1 MGKKMLFIINPKAG
15 KQQIRNNLLETL
27 DIFIKKDFDI
37 NIYLTQ
43 SQGDAR
49 KVARDR
55 AKDYDLIVCSG
66 GDGTLNEVVSGMVA
80 SVKKIPIGY
89 LPAGTTNDF
98 ANCLNIPKNIIEA
111 ANIVTEGQ
119 PYYCDIGS
127 FNDNYFIYVAA
138 FGIFTNVPYV
148 TKQET
153 KNFLGYLAYI
163 LEGIKRLNEIKPYN
177 LKVQY
182 NEKTIIG
189 DFIFGMITNSTSIG
203 GFKSLTIPHAYLN
216 DGLFE
221 VTLIRNPKTPIELQE
236 IISALLTQE
245 PDMRHILTF
254 RTKKLVITGDEKISW
269 TLDGEFGGEHE
280 KVLINNLKE
289 EISIIGPIGLQNF
302 DLK

>member
-1 MGKKMLFIINPKAG
+1 MGKKVLFIINPKAG
-15 KQQIRNNLLETL
+15 KQQIRNSLLEIL
-27 DIFIKKDFDI
+27 DIFIKVGYDL

-49 KVARDR
+49 KVTIDR
-55 AKDYDLIVCSG
+55 ARYYDLIICSG
-66 GDGTLNEVVSGMVA
+66 GDGTLNEVVSGMMD
-80 SVKKIPIGY
+80 SVKKIPVGY

-98 ANCLNIPKNIIEA
+98 ANCLDIPKNMIEA
-111 ANIVTEGQ
+111 ANIVTNGQ
-119 PYYCDIGS
+119 PYNCDIGS

-163 LEGIKRLNEIKPYN
+163 LEGIKRLNEIKPYS
-177 LKVQY
+177 LEIQY
-182 NEKTIIG
+182 NDKTIVG
-189 DFIFGMITNSTSIG
+189 DFIFGMISNSTSIG
-203 GFKSLTIPHAYLN
+203 GFKGLTIPHAYLN

-221 VTLIRNPKTPIELQE
+221 VTLVKNPKTPIELQE

-254 RTKKLVITGDEKISW
+254 RTNKLVITGDEKISW

-280 KVLINNLKE
+280 KVIINNLKE